1 MTRPTSNDQA
11 RGHEHEKSLRE
22 QEGHRED
29 KHDVSLEVERQQQAS
44 DHTNVQ
50 QGSAPASNEH
60 GGKRLVVAGRS
71 GHGLLLGTVVG

>member
-22 QEGHRED
+22 QEGQRED

-50 QGSAPASNEH
+50 PGSAPASNEH
-60 GGKRLVVAGRS
+60 GSRRLGESGGGKPGEQDI
-71 GHGLLLGTVVG
+71 G